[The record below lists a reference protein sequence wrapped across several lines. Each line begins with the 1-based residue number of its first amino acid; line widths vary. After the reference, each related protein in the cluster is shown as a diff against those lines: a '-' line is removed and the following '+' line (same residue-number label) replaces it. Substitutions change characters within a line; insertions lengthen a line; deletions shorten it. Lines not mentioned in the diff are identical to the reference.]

1 MRCPVTTS
9 GGLRLAA
16 LLLAE
21 LGGLFACAKKK
32 PPRPPTQELQ
42 WQGLRLGMERARAEQ
57 QLKAAG
63 MQVTC
68 LPSQNVTFLDGQ
80 TLHTRWVRSDGAAR
94 LTQCDARLKKGA
106 KLGPERVFSS
116 KLYFLDGKLYRL
128 HAKIASNDQVFHQVL
143 RARFG
148 GLSQQS
154 ISRLAYASKKPSR
167 IRVWALARQGVQ
179 MLWLRAGPQQQL
191 VLFTGDPQQ
200 VKVLRSLSVASK
212 DG

>member
-1 MRCPVTTS
+1 MRFPIATS
-9 GGLRLAA
+9 GELRLAA
-16 LLLAE
+16 LLLAG
-21 LGGLFACAKKK
+21 LGGLLACAKKK
-32 PPRPPTQELQ
+32 PPRPPAQELQ
-42 WQGLRLGMERARAEQ
+42 WQGLRIGMERAQAEL

-63 MQVTC
+63 MRVTC
-68 LPSQNVTFLDGQ
+68 LPSPNVTFLDGQ
-80 TLHTRWVRSDGAAR
+80 TLHTRWVKSAGATR
-94 LTQCDARLKKGA
+94 LTHCDARLKKGA

-128 HAKIASNDQVFHQVL
+128 HTKIASNDQVFDQVL

-154 ISRLAYASKKPSR
+154 INRLAYASKKPSR

-191 VLFTGDPQQ
+191 VLFTRDPQQ
-200 VKVLRSLSVASK
+200 VKVLRSLSCPTK